1 VGAIL
6 NILNVLLGVYGFIL
20 LCRALI
26 SWVPVDRSSPIV
38 RMLFSITEP
47 VLAPIREALPQT
59 GMIDF
64 STAVALVIVFA
75 LQQLLTILAR

>member
-1 VGAIL
+1 MGVFLSVL
-6 NILNVLLGVYGFIL
+6 NLLLGAYGFIL

-26 SWVPVDRSSPIV
+26 SWVPVDRDSAIV
-38 RMLFSITEP
+38 RMLFALTEP

-64 STAVALVIVFA
+64 STAVALIIVFA

>member
-1 VGAIL
+1 MGALLSIL
-6 NILNVLLGVYGFIL
+6 NLLLGVYGFIL

-26 SWVPVDRSSPIV
+26 SWVPIDRGSPIV
-38 RMLFSITEP
+38 RMLFTLTEP

-59 GMIDF
+59 GMVDF
-64 STAVALVIVFA
+64 STAVALIIVFA